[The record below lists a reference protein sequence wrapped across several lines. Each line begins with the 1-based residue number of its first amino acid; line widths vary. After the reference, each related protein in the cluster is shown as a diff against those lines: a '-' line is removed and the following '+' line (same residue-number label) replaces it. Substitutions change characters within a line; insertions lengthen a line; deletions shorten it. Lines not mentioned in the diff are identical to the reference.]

1 MRETLTI
8 KTSRRCQ
15 MVDITGQVQD
25 VAKRAGVEEGLCHVY
40 SVHTTAAITINEGH
54 DPAVVDDILAHLEKL
69 VPHDGGFRHVEGNS
83 DAHIKVSLVGPG
95 QIIPVEKGRLMLGTW
110 QRIFFCEFD
119 GARTRKAIVTVSP
132 DQG

>member
-1 MRETLTI
+1 MAMRETLTI

-25 VAKRAGVEEGLCHVY
+25 VAKRSGAEEGLCHVY

-69 VPHDGGFRHVEGNS
+69 VPHNGGFRHMEGNS

-95 QIIPVEKGRLMLGTW
+95 QIIPVEKGRLLLGTW

-119 GARTRKAIVTVSP
+119 GPRTRKAIVTVSK
-132 DQG
+132 